1 MSIIHSKYIICKAFN
16 TDDLDIKVNA
26 KINDGW
32 IPLEDGSKYAV
43 DPDTDKKIYYQVMV
57 KEYTMDCTLV
67 ISSVKTFSATS
78 SEELE
83 KKINDYLINNDA
95 RCMGSAY
102 IANGKWIQPIM
113 NLVAKETQTKSI
125 APKA

>member
-83 KKINDYLINNDA
+83 KKINDYLVNNDA
-95 RCMGSAY
+95 RCMGGAY

-125 APKA
+125 APTA